1 MPPCSLPG
9 TRGLRGQGRC
19 SPSLAFPIT
28 CACGRGYPKSLC
40 TGIWALKSSR
50 SAFPCPFGCF
60 FSLLA
65 VFVTH
70 PSLPQPWSW
79 MLPPQHCTS
88 TELAVLFPSWAGFGW
103 TDGESKQREQHLKTP
118 KCSGNSVPSAPGGSQ
133 LPVRH
138 LAPRA
143 ATFGVRKP
151 NVLQRVPAGAGTP
164 SAHKTLSD
172 ISLWLSHGE

>member
-1 MPPCSLPG
+1 MFPFPCIPHHLCLWQGLSKIPLHRYMGTEELQVHFSLPFW
-9 TRGLRGQGRC
+9 
-19 SPSLAFPIT
+19 P
-28 CACGRGYPKSLC
+28 
-40 TGIWALKSSR
+40 
-50 SAFPCPFGCF
+50 F

-88 TELAVLFPSWAGFGW
+88 TELTVLFPSRAGFGW
-103 TDGESKQREQHLKTP
+103 TDGESKEREQHLKTP
-118 KCSGNSVPSAPGGSQ
+118 KCSGNSVSSAPGGSQ
-133 LPVRH
+133 LPVLH